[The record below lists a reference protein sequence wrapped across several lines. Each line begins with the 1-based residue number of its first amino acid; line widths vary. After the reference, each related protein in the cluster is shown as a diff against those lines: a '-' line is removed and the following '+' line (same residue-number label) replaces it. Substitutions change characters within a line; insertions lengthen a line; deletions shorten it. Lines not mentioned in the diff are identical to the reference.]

1 MTPPELYRAWLLCH
15 EQTIRLEDIF
25 STWRKNLHRLPPG
38 PGLQDYQSSIDSSVA
53 MLSTNLKPYTDWL
66 LEENKQHWTGTVATD
81 SWFQRSRVWHIEYIN
96 KLYECVPTELLF
108 AIHLLRTHSDHRYSC
123 LYLGSGK
130 GVWKRELATFSPI
143 VCADINPQL
152 FEYVK
157 EGYAEMFFQM
167 DRMRFVTVT
176 MKQLRG
182 MEDASVEFVFSWETF
197 PLLNPEEQQAM
208 LKEINRVLKPGG
220 RAQIHFADAFN
231 SEDYAWIEQK
241 HWSFMDR
248 WKFIDLV
255 REEGFIPLKITVDDK
270 PRSTCMLFHKPGN
283 DSVYGPVPDEYKK
296 LDTQVLDHLITISE
310 LPKEETNHD

>member
-1 MTPPELYRAWLLCH
+1 MTPPELYRAWLLCQ
-15 EQTIRLEDIF
+15 EQSSRLTDIV
-25 STWRKNLHRLPPG
+25 STWRKNLHRLPAG
-38 PGLQDYQSSIDSSVA
+38 PGLNEYQRSIDTAVN
-53 MLSTNLKPYTDWL
+53 MLGENLKPYTQWL
-66 LEENKQHWTGTVATD
+66 LEENTKLWDSDVAKN
-81 SWFQRSRVWHIEYIN
+81 SWYTRSRVWHIEYIN
-96 KLYECVPTELLF
+96 KLYDCVPTDLLF

-130 GVWKRELATFSPI
+130 GVWKRELASFSPI
-143 VCADINPQL
+143 VCADVNPQL

-157 EGYAEMFFQM
+157 EGYSGAFFQM

-197 PLLNPEEQQAM
+197 PLLNPDEQAAM
-208 LKEINRVLKPGG
+208 LKEVNRVLKPGG

-241 HWSFMDR
+241 HWAYMDR
-248 WKFIDLV
+248 WQFINLV
-255 REEGFIPLKITVDDK
+255 QAEDFVPLKITVDSK

-283 DSVYGPVPDEYKK
+283 NEVYGPVPDEYKK
-296 LDTQVLDHLITISE
+296 LDARELDRLITISE
-310 LPKEETNHD
+310 LPKEETQS